1 MHLFPRFQLSNRC
14 PASSKYTDS
23 SRCPACTFPPIAPL
37 INTSVKWFSS
47 PPLAPLSCFHP
58 LSRLPQTTE
67 PRFYLWQA
75 QATRFF
81 ICFSGFWM
89 FFWISWSTFHRLPRF
104 HCSPASSFDQ
114 NWEKTLQKMWCG
126 IASIQSGCWFQMRS
140 TEFARSNWWPKSS
153 CFDIWNHLPG
163 SLHSLF
169 KERVS
174 TRPRQCQKSPDQPY
188 QNILPSDAI

>member
-1 MHLFPRFQLSNRC
+1 MAIGIRVKSITVFFPFSSIQNRFPEMHLFPRFQLSNRC

-89 FFWISWSTFHRLPRF
+89 FFGSADPPSIG
-104 HCSPASSFDQ
+104 CPAS
-114 NWEKTLQKMWCG
+114 TVAPLV
-126 IASIQSGCWFQMRS
+126 RS
-140 TEFARSNWWPKSS
+140 TKTGKKHFRKCGA
-153 CFDIWNHLPG
+153 
-163 SLHSLF
+163 
-169 KERVS
+169 V
-174 TRPRQCQKSPDQPY
+174 
-188 QNILPSDAI
+188 